1 MRLSIF
7 IEEIFKMIKGV
18 RFLHFTQIGNMI
30 IPVHCEAMYN
40 VASRKMILKS
50 VQRD

>member
-1 MRLSIF
+1 MY

-18 RFLHFTQIGNMI
+18 KFLHFTQIGKMI
-30 IPVHCEAMYN
+30 IPVHCEVMYN